1 MMKDLNVPGAAVAV
15 IKDGEVII
23 SEGFGYRNIETK
35 EAVTPHT
42 RFAIGSSTKAFGT
55 LSLSLLTQQQ
65 KFNWDSPVQ
74 SFIPNFSLSEVLASS
89 QVTGR
94 DLASHRTGVSR
105 HEALWYSS
113 SLSRKISLKNKTF
126 TT

>member
-1 MMKDLNVPGAAVAV
+1 MSKFGTPVMTSLQTTVEKMMKDLNVPGAAVAV

-94 DLASHRTGVSR
+94 DLASHRTGVSP
-105 HEALWYSS
+105 S
-113 SLSRKISLKNKTF
+113 
-126 TT
+126 

>member
-94 DLASHRTGVSR
+94 DLASHRTGVSVMR
-105 HEALWYSS
+105 LFGIALPY
-113 SLSRKISLKNKTF
+113 LEKSR
-126 TT
+126 